1 MQAIGEDASNP
12 ALFTNRST
20 CLFAMQRYEDSL
32 ADAQRA
38 VGLDGQW
45 VKGFYRIGLTSIK
58 LEKFRQAKE
67 AAEKGLQIEVNNAQL
82 KDILSQAT
90 AELAKL
96 PSDYKDA
103 KVVPRV
109 A

>member
-1 MQAIGEDASNP
+1 MSSDHEASRPREPTTPSRQRLQAMFKVPS
-12 ALFTNRST
+12 
-20 CLFAMQRYEDSL
+20 
-32 ADAQRA
+32 
-38 VGLDGQW
+38 
-45 VKGFYRIGLTSIK
+45 K
-58 LEKFRQAKE
+58 LLW
-67 AAEKGLQIEVNNAQL
+67 KGLQIEVNNAQL